1 MDVVESI
8 VSHIQA
14 LSNSPAELDQ
24 LAALLKRSQKQIRTE
39 STRFFSALS
48 QLDPSIHSLGYL
60 YILYVYLLFVNLISS
75 NIYVTCI
82 N

>member
-1 MDVVESI
+1 METPNMDSVESI

-14 LSNSPAELDQ
+14 LSASPDSLDE
-24 LAALLKRSQKQIRTE
+24 LAAFLKRSQKQFRSE

-60 YILYVYLLFVNLISS
+60 FIL
-75 NIYVTCI
+75 
-82 N
+82 